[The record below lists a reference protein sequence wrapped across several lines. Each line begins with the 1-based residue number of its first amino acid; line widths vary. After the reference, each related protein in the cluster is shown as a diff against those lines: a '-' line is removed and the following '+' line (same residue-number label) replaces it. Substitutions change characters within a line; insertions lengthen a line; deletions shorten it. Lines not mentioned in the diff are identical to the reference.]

1 MALRMPQPQQAGE
14 HQSNSSAAAAASEG
28 GRPEDEGGRG
38 GHLEVQGAPRAKAA
52 SDARQGLEDFARAEA
67 ESRQE
72 TAEDFAQQRCSNL
85 I

>member
-1 MALRMPQPQQAGE
+1 MALRVPQPQQTGE
-14 HQSNSSAAAAASEG
+14 HQPNSSASEG

-52 SDARQGLEDFARAEA
+52 SDARQGLEDLARAET
-67 ESRQE
+67 EGSQE

>member
-1 MALRMPQPQQAGE
+1 MALRMPQPQQTGE
-14 HQSNSSAAAAASEG
+14 HQSNSSATAASKG

-52 SDARQGLEDFARAEA
+52 SDARQGLEYLARAEA
-67 ESRQE
+67 EGLQK
-72 TAEDFAQQRCSNL
+72 TAEDSAQQRCSNL